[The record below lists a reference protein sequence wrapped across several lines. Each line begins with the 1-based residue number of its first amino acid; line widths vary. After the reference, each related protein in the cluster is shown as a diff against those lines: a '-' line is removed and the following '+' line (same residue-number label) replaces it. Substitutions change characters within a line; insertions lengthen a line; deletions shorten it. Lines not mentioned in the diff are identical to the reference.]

1 MLSEI
6 TGNNVLSP
14 SRLSK
19 RSPKRIFYA
28 KNNCQIFL
36 SCQKLLKEVS
46 CKQTVKDCS
55 TQIFLI
61 SARIFFK
68 HSQIMAK
75 RKQTHRAR
83 LVTLSSDNEEATT
96 TTPEAEAG
104 IFEMIDLTVDS
115 SGSKSSDV
123 SIVSNGENLPDDE
136 SIFILYLIVISFLL
150 VNSRKNTPQVVIV
163 GFGK

>member
-1 MLSEI
+1 M
-6 TGNNVLSP
+6 
-14 SRLSK
+14 
-19 RSPKRIFYA
+19 
-28 KNNCQIFL
+28 
-36 SCQKLLKEVS
+36 
-46 CKQTVKDCS
+46 
-55 TQIFLI
+55 
-61 SARIFFK
+61 
-68 HSQIMAK
+68 
-75 RKQTHRAR
+75 
-83 LVTLSSDNEEATT
+83 TLSSDNEEATT